1 MPIVMNRSDLKII
14 LIAFTGMTFLVILPF
29 MLGWSDY
36 AFIALGAPLWMVG
49 CFISYQK
56 LWAQRVHSAQYN
68 NSGSRA
74 MSMLRAF
81 EASGQGWFWET
92 DAEGRIQYI
101 SDIVIKRI
109 GKDPRTISDFRLGD
123 LIASYSDENTGE
135 TRRTLG
141 FHMSTHTSFKD
152 LHIKVVAE
160 DERWWSLSGSPV
172 FDKNG
177 DFRGFRGI
185 GSDLTDVKKS
195 REKITRLA
203 KYDLL
208 TQLANRSSMNE
219 ILKHVLYG
227 NGDDPSK
234 CSVMLL
240 DLDKFKQ
247 VNDTL
252 GHLAGDELLKD
263 VAKRLCEIVG
273 KSGQVGRLGGDEFQ
287 IILPHMVE
295 RERLVILA
303 QTIITSLSEPYE
315 LSFGQVRIGVSIG
328 IMVVD
333 GDRPDANDVIRNAD
347 LALYAAKDAGR
358 GTARFY
364 ESALLE
370 KASERTVLEV
380 DLRIALK
387 QQQLFL
393 VYQPVVDV
401 ATETISGFEV
411 LTRWRHPDKGMISP
425 EKFIAVAEDA
435 GLIEMIGDWTLRTAC
450 AQLAE
455 WGSDMQ
461 IAVNVSPR
469 QFRSGNLPQTVLN
482 AIAENGLRPGQVE
495 LEITESVFLEGDETD
510 VAMFDQL
517 KRIGVRLALDD
528 FGTGY
533 SALGYLQKAPF
544 DKIKI
549 DQSFVRGATL
559 KNSVNDAI
567 ISSIVTLAQA
577 LGMDTTAEGAETYAE
592 LNLVRKLG
600 CSHVQGYIYSE
611 PLSADEAKALLAKS
625 GRAMTATQQE
635 PDREQ
640 RRDVLH
646 RIALHYGDETHS
658 ATVRNISGTGAMIEV
673 SLDLPPKS
681 RIVLK
686 FADNVQI
693 EAHVR
698 WCQDDRLGVEF
709 TSKVDHE
716 DLKRRTF
723 AGRIV
728 DTRSDIAA

>member
-1 MPIVMNRSDLKII
+1 MNRSDLKII
-14 LIAFTGMTFLVILPF
+14 LIAFTGMTFLVILPSL
-29 MLGWSDY
+29 LGWSDY

-56 LWAQRVHSAQYN
+56 LWAQRVNSAQHN

-92 DAEGRIQYI
+92 DIEGRIQYI

-123 LIASYSDENTGE
+123 LIASYSDENSGE

-219 ILKHVLYG
+219 ILKYVLYG
-227 NGDDPSK
+227 NGDDVSQ

-287 IILPHMVE
+287 IILPHMTE

-303 QTIITSLSEPYE
+303 QTIIDRLSEPYE

-333 GDRPDANDVIRNAD
+333 GDRLDTNDVIRNAD

-411 LTRWRHPDKGMISP
+411 LTRWRHPEKGMISP
-425 EKFIAVAEDA
+425 DKFIAVAEDA

-450 AQLAE
+450 AQLAQ

-461 IAVNVSPR
+461 IAINVSPR

-482 AIAENGLRPGQVE
+482 AIAENGLIPGQVE

-577 LGMDTTAEGAETYAE
+577 LGMDTTAEGAETYEE

-600 CSHVQGYIYSE
+600 CSHVQGYIYSK
-611 PLSADEAKALLAKS
+611 PLTAEEAQELLATS
-625 GRAMTATQQE
+625 GRAMTTTLQE
-635 PDREQ
+635 PDREE

-646 RIALHYGDETHS
+646 RIALHYGEDTHS
-658 ATVRNISGTGAMIEV
+658 AIVRNISRNGAMVEA
-673 SLDLPPKS
+673 SLDVPAKS
-681 RIVLK
+681 RIVLE
-686 FADNVQI
+686 FSDNVQI

-709 TSKVDHE
+709 TGKVDHQ

-728 DTRSDIAA
+728 DTRVDMAA